1 MNKLKNVEYMLQFIT
16 HKNDR
21 YGYIEGAIE
30 ALAGGCKWIQLRMK
44 EATTDELREAV
55 KILKPACAEKEAI
68 LVIDDHVELVAEL
81 DVDGVHLGKNDM
93 PPAEA
98 RRLLGEKYI
107 IGATANTIE
116 DIRALAVQD
125 VDYIGLGPY
134 RFTETKRN
142 LSPVLGVEGYRRI
155 MEACRA
161 EGIEHP
167 VVAIGGITIDDLQPL
182 MDVGVSGIA
191 LSGTILN
198 APSPRETT
206 ETILAMLNKI
216 KYGE

>member
-182 MDVGVSGIA
+182 MDAGVSGIA

>member
-21 YGYIEGAIE
+21 YGYVEGAIE

-44 EATTDELREAV
+44 EATADELREAV

>member
-142 LSPVLGVEGYRRI
+142 LSPVLGIEGYRRI

-182 MDVGVSGIA
+182 MDAGVSGIA

>member
-21 YGYIEGAIE
+21 YGYVEGAIE

-44 EATTDELREAV
+44 EATADELREAV

-142 LSPVLGVEGYRRI
+142 LSPVLGIEGYRRI

-182 MDVGVSGIA
+182 MDAGISGIA

>member
-21 YGYIEGAIE
+21 YGYVEGAIE

-44 EATTDELREAV
+44 EATADELREAV

-68 LVIDDHVELVAEL
+68 LVIDDRVELVAEL

-142 LSPVLGVEGYRRI
+142 LSPVLGIEGYRRI

-182 MDVGVSGIA
+182 MDAGVSGIA

>member
-44 EATTDELREAV
+44 EATADELREAV

-142 LSPVLGVEGYRRI
+142 LSPVLGIEGYRRI

-182 MDVGVSGIA
+182 MDAGVSGIA

>member
-21 YGYIEGAIE
+21 YGYVEGAIE

-44 EATTDELREAV
+44 EATADELRDAV

>member
-1 MNKLKNVEYMLQFIT
+1 MLQFIT

-21 YGYIEGAIE
+21 YGYVEGAME

-44 EATTDELREAV
+44 EATADELRDAV

-116 DIRALAVQD
+116 DIRALAAHD
-125 VDYIGLGPY
+125 VDYVGLGPY
-134 RFTETKRN
+134 RYTETKRN
-142 LSPVLGVEGYRRI
+142 LSPVLGIEGYRRI
-155 MEACRA
+155 MEACRT
-161 EGIEHP
+161 EGIEFP

-182 MDVGVSGIA
+182 MEAGVAGIA

-206 ETILAMLNKI
+206 ETIIEMLNKI

>member
-81 DVDGVHLGKNDM
+81 DADGVHLGKNDM

>member
-21 YGYIEGAIE
+21 YGYVEGAIE

-44 EATTDELREAV
+44 EATADELREAV

-93 PPAEA
+93 TPAEA

-142 LSPVLGVEGYRRI
+142 LSPVLGIEGYRRI

-182 MDVGVSGIA
+182 MDAGVSGIA